1 MMNKIK
7 DAEHLQTIAEMRQK
21 IAELEIEVRMQAY
34 VCRLMYAGLC
44 MQVYVC
50 RHMYNCLRG
59 RMHQIKKQSC
69 LLNYTL

>member
-44 MQVYVC
+44 MQAYVC
-50 RHMYNCLRG
+50 RYMYAGLCITVCEDEC
-59 RMHQIKKQSC
+59 IK
-69 LLNYTL
+69 